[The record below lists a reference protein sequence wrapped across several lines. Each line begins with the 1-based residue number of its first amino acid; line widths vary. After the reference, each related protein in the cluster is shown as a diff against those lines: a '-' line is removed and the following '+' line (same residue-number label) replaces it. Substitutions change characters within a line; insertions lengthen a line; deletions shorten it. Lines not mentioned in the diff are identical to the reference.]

1 MNNRELN
8 KEKEAFLKHIHY
20 SDSALNVVKCEY
32 NMLLYCYSGS
42 AIVEINYKKYN
53 ITPRTTIHLTYQD
66 ILVRIYVSAD
76 FKGYCMAFSP
86 KLLMAEFNKFDF
98 NFFSALK
105 RNCVINW
112 SEEYAKFIQNL
123 FSTIQQ
129 CEMLGDDD
137 FTKSTILNQ
146 YSCYIKLLKSYFQKF
161 NMMVDKENDAN
172 SSKKKFFYYFIRELF
187 NHYRQSREVF
197 FYAEKLNISSNYL
210 NEVCQSVCEHS
221 AKEVIDYYLSSQLKF
236 ELNNTNKS
244 MQELTEEYNFPNQ
257 SYFSRY
263 YKRMIGESPTDTRK
277 NKNSDSFIIF

>member
-1 MNNRELN
+1 MNRAEIFT
-8 KEKEAFLKHIHY
+8 KENAFFKHIHY
-20 SDSALNVVKCEY
+20 NINAPKVVKCEY
-32 NMLLYCYSGS
+32 SLLLYCYSGS
-42 AIVEINYKKYN
+42 AIVEINYKKQN
-53 ITPRTTIHLTYQD
+53 ITPHTTVHLTYQD
-66 ILVRIYVSAD
+66 ILMRVYVSTD
-76 FKGYCMAFSP
+76 FKGYCIAINPELIVDSITQ
-86 KLLMAEFNKFDF
+86 LDF
-98 NFFSALK
+98 NFISTLK
-105 RNCVINW
+105 SRNVIKW

-129 CEMLGDDD
+129 CEMLGDVD

-172 SSKKKFFYYFIRELF
+172 SSKKKFFYSFIRELF